1 MGIRVVPIG
10 SEPKKEKKQ
19 KGVKDT
25 RAWVI
30 EQLEKEGV
38 TANLN
43 ASTGA
48 LMDVLE
54 QTRATERGDVETGKQ
69 YADGGGVR
77 KTKLYDY

>member
-38 TANLN
+38 TGNLN

-48 LMDVLE
+48 LMDVL
-54 QTRATERGDVETGKQ
+54 
-69 YADGGGVR
+69 
-77 KTKLYDY
+77 

>member
-1 MGIRVVPIG
+1 MGIKVVPTG

-30 EQLEKEGV
+30 AQLEKEGV

-43 ASTGA
+43 ASTGS

-54 QTRATERGDVETGKQ
+54 QTRATKRGDVETGKQ
-69 YADGGGVR
+69 YVHGGGVR
-77 KTKLYDY
+77 KTKLSDY

>member
-54 QTRATERGDVETGKQ
+54 QTRATNRGNVETGKQ
-69 YADGGGVR
+69 YAHGGGVR
-77 KTKLYDY
+77 KTKRSDY

>member
-1 MGIRVVPIG
+1 MGVRVVPIG
-10 SEPKKEKKQ
+10 SEPKKEKKG

-43 ASTGA
+43 ASTGS

-54 QTRATERGDVETGKQ
+54 QTRATKRGNVETGKQ
-69 YADGGGVR
+69 YAHGGGVR
-77 KTKLYDY
+77 KTKMMDY

>member
-69 YADGGGVR
+69 YAYGGGVR